1 MEEEKEKIQ
10 EEIKRYKRIN
20 RNLKIVFWII
30 LLVVISVT
38 SWVLY
43 KMYWS
48 PDNAISQMCIV
59 PKN

>member
-10 EEIKRYKRIN
+10 EEIKKYKRIN